1 MTTRTTPPS
10 PIRGRRALAVAC
22 VLLVAGGVALA
33 ARLLLPTAEASPPAA
48 GARPPV
54 DPGAVPVLVELFTS
68 EGCSSCPP
76 ADAVL
81 AKLERTQPVAGAR
94 IVPLGLHVDYWDRLG
109 WTDPFASAKISA
121 RQRGYA
127 GLGSG
132 SYTPQA
138 VIDGRAET
146 VGSREAAT
154 LRLIAEAAKRPH
166 ASIAI
171 EVTKRDEQIGAY
183 DIAIRAGAL
192 PADAAGDAE
201 LVATLTQSAARVA
214 VTRGENGGSTL
225 EHTAIARELVTLGP
239 APREGG
245 AAKASLRAPVGVPAR
260 ELTVVVFAQERGSR
274 RVLGTATKD
283 LVTP

>member
-1 MTTRTTPPS
+1 M
-10 PIRGRRALAVAC
+10 AAAC
-22 VLLVAGGVALA
+22 GLVVVGGAALA
-33 ARLLLPTAEASPPAA
+33 ARLLLPAAEASPPAGA
-48 GARPPV
+48 GPRPPV
-54 DPGAVPVLVELFTS
+54 DPNAVPVLVELFTS

-94 IVPLGLHVDYWDRLG
+94 VVPLGLHVDYWDRLG
-109 WTDPFASAKISA
+109 WADPFASAKISA
-121 RQRGYA
+121 RQRDYA

-154 LRLIAEAAKRPH
+154 IRLIAEAAKRPH
-166 ASIAI
+166 ATIAI

-183 DIAIRAGAL
+183 DIALRAGAL

-201 LVATLTQSAARVA
+201 LVATLTQAAARVA

-225 EHTAIARELVTLGP
+225 EHTAIARELVIVGP

-245 AAKASLRAPVGVPAR
+245 SAKGSLRAPVSVPAR
-260 ELTVVVFAQERGSR
+260 ELTVVVFVQERGSR